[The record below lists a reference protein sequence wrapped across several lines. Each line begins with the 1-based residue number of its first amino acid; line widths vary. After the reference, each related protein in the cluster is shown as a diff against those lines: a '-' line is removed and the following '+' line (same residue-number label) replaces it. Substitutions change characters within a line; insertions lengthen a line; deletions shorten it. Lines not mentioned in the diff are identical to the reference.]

1 MVCALS
7 PVLPLFTFTT
17 QHSVQG
23 NQYCQDWLDET
34 FISLAISNI
43 WWNILREQFGSLGVQ
58 IITIT
63 DVSGVWDTAQ
73 SGHSQRPHLTTAIRQ
88 SPTLLPVYPPI
99 RGQQGGHVTRY
110 PPIRV
115 SPHYWQSRVTS
126 TYPPPV
132 TSRENET
139 EYTDLYEIMFITVC
153 GAFPAWIWILT
164 GYFLWGC
171 LDIERG
177 LVSDGYFAVLLDNWI
192 IVVSELS
199 WFLIILW

>member
-1 MVCALS
+1 MKLSFRLSLRDPISNAIYCGSNLAVLVCRL
-7 PVLPLFTFTT
+7 LPLQMCLECGT
-17 QHSVQG
+17 
-23 NQYCQDWLDET
+23 L
-34 FISLAISNI
+34 
-43 WWNILREQFGSLGVQ
+43 
-58 IITIT
+58 
-63 DVSGVWDTAQ
+63 AQ

-88 SPTLLPVYPPI
+88 SPTLLPVYPPT

-171 LDIERG
+171 LDIE
-177 LVSDGYFAVLLDNWI
+177 AW
-192 IVVSELS
+192 
-199 WFLIILW
+199 

>member
-1 MVCALS
+1 MVCAHS

-23 NQYCQDWLDET
+23 NQYCQDCHDET

-73 SGHSQRPHLTTAIRQ
+73 SGHTWQLQSDSLPHYCQCVHQ
-88 SPTLLPVYPPI
+88 SEVSREVTWPDILQSESLSTLLTVSGHFNISTTSHQQRKWDRIYRLVSYHVYYSLWSI
-99 RGQQGGHVTRY
+99 
-110 PPIRV
+110 
-115 SPHYWQSRVTS
+115 SWM
-126 TYPPPV
+126 
-132 TSRENET
+132 NMN
-139 EYTDLYEIMFITVC
+139 TD
-153 GAFPAWIWILT
+153 WIL
-164 GYFLWGC
+164 FMRMSWHC
-171 LDIERG
+171 SV
-177 LVSDGYFAVLLDNWI
+177 VSDGYFTVLLDNWI

-199 WFLIILW
+199 WFLINLW